1 MEQWLDVIGFE
12 GIYQVSNHGQVR
24 SVKTGQIKKQTVSK
38 TDKRFYLGLWVNNK
52 QKIVKP
58 HRLVLEAFVGKCPNG
73 MECCHNDGNAF
84 NNHLN
89 NLRWDTPKN
98 NHADKVKHGTTNR
111 GERCASAKLTLDQV
125 NAIRKDDRIQRIIA
139 EEYGVKQSL
148 ISRIKNGV
156 RWQHNS

>member
-1 MEQWLDVIGFE
+1 MEQWKDVIGFE
-12 GIYQVSNHGQVR
+12 GLYEVSNHGQIR
-24 SVKTGQIKKQTVSK
+24 SKITKKIKKQTIDKK
-38 TDKRFYLGLWVNNK
+38 TNRFYLGLWVNNK

-73 MECCHNDGNAF
+73 MEGCHNDGNPF
-84 NNHLN
+84 NNHLF

-111 GERCASAKLTLDQV
+111 GERSASAKLTLEQV
-125 NAIRKDDRIQRIIA
+125 NAIRQDIRTQKEIA
-139 EEYGVKQSL
+139 KQYGVQQSL

-156 RWQHNS
+156 RWQHS